1 MPSDHAR
8 RVDHL
13 LEMQSDPAELALCEA
28 EIVMYDLHQTKASGG
43 TYLAV
48 FKDDSYAYH
57 KRHDELNSEQVE
69 AFGHNM
75 NTPPMHE
82 CAAWHF
88 AQALGPQYQQLL
100 PVTVY
105 RKIEGKWGSLA
116 AELPGTKPAGG
127 AYAGAPDQVNDAGLF
142 DVLIGQQDR
151 HLHNFVWDANG
162 GRLGLFDHAFAFPA
176 AGHKHRSRSW
186 QLQRSGATRRSS
198 SRARRCSSS
207 SASWPAGVCS
217 ASSLSWSP
225 SVPRD
230 EEPAATA
237 ARRAASHPQGSVRK
251 VVLSHWLMLV

>member
-43 TYLAV
+43 TYLVV
-48 FKDDSYAYH
+48 FKDDSCAYH

-69 AFGHNM
+69 AFAHNM

-88 AQALGPQYQQLL
+88 AKALGPQYQRLL

-127 AYAGAPDQVNDAGLF
+127 AYAGAPDQVDDAGLF

-151 HLHNFVWDANG
+151 HLNNFLWDANG

-176 AGHKHRSRSW
+176 AGHKHRIRSW
-186 QLQRSGATRRSS
+186 QLQRQRRYKKVELAGEEVQLIERVLASGDLLGIEPLLEPERAEEMK
-198 SRARRCSSS
+198 SRLQR
-207 SASWPAGVCS
+207 
-217 ASSLSWSP
+217 LL
-225 SVPRD
+225 D
-230 EEPAATA
+230 E
-237 ARRAASHPQGSVRK
+237 PQVIPKVR
-251 VVLSHWLMLV
+251 